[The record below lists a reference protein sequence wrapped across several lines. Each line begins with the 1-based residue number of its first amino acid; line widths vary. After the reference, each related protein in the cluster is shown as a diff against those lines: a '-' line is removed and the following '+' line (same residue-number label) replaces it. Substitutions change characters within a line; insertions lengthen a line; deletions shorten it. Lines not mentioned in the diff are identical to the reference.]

1 MGKPKNKDGTDKN
14 FSTYIEPLDDV
25 VTDIQVIVEKESTI
39 LANTVDENMPADS
52 NIVQWVSAGFEINPL
67 KLDAPDEFLI
77 EFELD
82 APAALMTDGSRVF

>member
-14 FSTYIEPLDDV
+14 FATLIEPLDDL

-39 LANTVDENMPADS
+39 SAKTVDENLPEA
-52 NIVQWVSAGFEINPL
+52 NVVQWVSAGFEINPL
-67 KLDAPDEFLI
+67 KQDAPDEFLI

-82 APAALMTDGSRVF
+82 APNELMTEGSRVF